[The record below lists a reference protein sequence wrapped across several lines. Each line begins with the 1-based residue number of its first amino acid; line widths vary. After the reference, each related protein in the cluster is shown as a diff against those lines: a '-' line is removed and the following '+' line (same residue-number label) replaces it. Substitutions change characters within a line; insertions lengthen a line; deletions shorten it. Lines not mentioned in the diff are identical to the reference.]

1 MVGKCTWLVD
11 LGRETAYKREEEPQG
26 RRDDTLS
33 SYAAR
38 PLRFCFSCIKKR
50 PWKSMSVFGIRPMI
64 NVWRTGLLF
73 LLS

>member
-1 MVGKCTWLVD
+1 MARFHHMLRKPLVS
-11 LGRETAYKREEEPQG
+11 TSHAY
-26 RRDDTLS
+26 
-33 SYAAR
+33 
-38 PLRFCFSCIKKR
+38 KKR